1 MPMRQARS
9 GEPFFGHGIAQD
21 ILKPPKGAA
30 SVKYI
35 EAIDPDSA
43 GFQSSGQAVRF
54 GDVTSP
60 NGCGQSIAGYS
71 DGVERARARWIAA
84 F

>member
-1 MPMRQARS
+1 MVRQSARRS
-9 GEPFFGHGIAQD
+9 DARPGKRVRGS
-21 ILKPPKGAA
+21 AA

-71 DGVERARARWIAA
+71 DGVERVRARWIAA